1 MSEHIDAKRLLIPQL
16 GPLYGFFG
24 QYSYA
29 FMRICTGAILIPH
42 GVGKMFSDAPWQ
54 TAPMERMGLWPP
66 LLWAMLVAGTEF
78 FGPIFLTIGL
88 FTRFA
93 AAVVM
98 IEMFV
103 IAYFI
108 NGPKGF
114 LWTRGGYEYPLLWGL
129 LCLAILFRG
138 GGRLSV
144 DQYLPK
150 EL

>member
-1 MSEHIDAKRLLIPQL
+1 MSIEIDDRRLLIPQL
-16 GPLYGFFG
+16 GPLYRFFG
-24 QYSYA
+24 QYSYD

-42 GVGKMFSDAPWQ
+42 GIGKMFSGEPWQ
-54 TAPMERMGLWPP
+54 TAPMERIGLWPP

-78 FGPIFLTIGL
+78 FGAILLTVGL

-93 AAVVM
+93 AAAVM

-103 IAYFI
+103 IAYYF

-114 LWTRGGYEYPLLWGL
+114 LWTKGGYEFPLLWGL

-138 GGRLSV
+138 AGKLSV
-144 DQYLPK
+144 DHYLPK